1 MTQKEIHK
9 VRTRFPPSPTGAI
22 QMGNI
27 RTALFNYLYAKAHK
41 GDFILRIED
50 TDKERSS
57 KEWEQE
63 IFDSARWLGFT
74 FKEGPEEGGPYAP
87 YRQSER
93 TDLYKKYLDRLL
105 EQGSAYYCFCTKE
118 ELEAQH
124 AHQASLGEA
133 PHYIGT
139 CRSLVKEQTQ
149 KQLTENMPSVIRF
162 IVDLKT
168 VTFQDMVRGEI
179 KFDTG
184 LLGDIVIAKDLKTPL
199 YNFTV
204 VVDDFE
210 MQITHVIRGEDHIAN
225 TPKQILIQEALNLPG
240 VQYAHVPLLL
250 GEDRS
255 KLSKRHGD
263 MSVRKFREEGYLPE
277 AILNF
282 LALLGWNPGDEREIF
297 SIDEL
302 IKEFSLERVQKGAAV
317 FNIQRLD
324 WINGHYIRNKSVE
337 ELTQLCLPYLPR
349 AKEMNTDPKTLQA
362 VIAMHQERL
371 KKLSEITELTEFF
384 FAESLEYDAELLQW
398 KDASN
403 NQTKAMFE
411 KLDVLLAKTGGGD
424 WTKERLEEIL
434 MPEAEKESNRGFML
448 WPLRVALS
456 GKRASAGPFEIAA
469 VLGKDKT
476 LQRMADAKDKL

>member
-1 MTQKEIHK
+1 
-9 VRTRFPPSPTGAI
+9 
-22 QMGNI
+22 MGNV
-27 RTALFNYLYAKAHK
+27 RTALFNYLFAKKQK

-50 TDKERSS
+50 TDKTRSS

-63 IFDSARWLGFT
+63 IFESSHWLGFT
-74 FKEGPEEGGPYAP
+74 FEEGPEEGGPYAP

-105 EQGSAYYCFCTKE
+105 EQGSAYFCFCTAE

-124 AHQASLGEA
+124 SHQASLGEA

-139 CRSLVKEQTQ
+139 CKNLTKEQTQ
-149 KQLTENMPSVIRF
+149 KQIAESMPSVIRF
-162 IVDLKT
+162 AVEPKIVAFEDL
-168 VTFQDMVRGEI
+168 VRGEI
-179 KFDTG
+179 KFDAK
-184 LLGDIVIAKDLKTPL
+184 LLGDIVIAKDRETPL

-225 TPKQILIQEALNLPG
+225 TPKQILIQEALDLPG

-297 SIDEL
+297 TIEEL
-302 IKEFSLERVQKGAAV
+302 IREFSLERVQKGAAV
-317 FNIQRLD
+317 FNMQRLD
-324 WINGHYIRNKSVE
+324 WINGHYIRNKSIE

-349 AKEMNTDPKTLQA
+349 AKEMNTDSKTLQA
-362 VIAMHQERL
+362 VVAMHQERL
-371 KKLSEITELTEFF
+371 KKLADITEFTEFF
-384 FAESLEYDAELLQW
+384 FREELDYPAELLQW
-398 KDASN
+398 KDATN
-403 NQTKAMFE
+403 EQTKQM
-411 KLDVLLAKTGGGD
+411 L
-424 WTKERLEEIL
+424 ERLEGLIVGMKESEWGREELEKIL
-434 MPEAEKESNRGFML
+434 MPEAEKETNRGYML

-456 GKRASAGPFEIAA
+456 GKKASAGPFEIAA
-469 VLGKDKT
+469 VLGKQKT
-476 LQRMADAKDKL
+476 LQRIADAKSKI